1 MNRRESWP
9 GQRPGNRTRRGG
21 AGRHYQRGV
30 KSRHGSG
37 QEPDGNRSD
46 PDAQLDWRGVPI
58 RSGASRRKSEKFR
71 GHNRGFGQNLPVDGN
86 RHGRK
91 QKNRRRQGHKK
102 RGQIQK
108 PTAAASGAAA
118 TVPEPFSVIELVR
131 VTGGRQIGT
140 GPQVFSSISIDTRT
154 LKPGDVYF
162 ALRGKRYDGHQFVAE
177 ALKLG
182 AAGVVVDRE
191 EAVPGSALAIVVDN
205 TTLALGRFAAA
216 YRAKFNIPVFAVTG
230 SNGKTTTKEM
240 LAAILSHR
248 MRVVYAPA
256 SFNNDIGV
264 PLTVLRLNH
273 ETQAAVFELELN
285 EIGGTARLAH
295 ICRPKYGVITNVGD
309 THLEMMKDR
318 AGVAQEKGELLQCL
332 PRQGVAVLNADDP
345 AVMELAQKHWAGR
358 TLTFGLEQP
367 ADLWAT
373 DIRAG
378 DLSGVRFKLQGKYP
392 VSLRMPGVH
401 NVLNALAACG
411 ALVASGMSIEKALAG
426 LDRFRPLPMR
436 LTIHRLREVT
446 LIDDS
451 YNANPQSV
459 RAALKV
465 LHDGAAAG
473 QRVVF
478 LGDMLEL
485 GEAAPRLHEELG
497 RELAGTVDRGVLVGA
512 MAEHV
517 LRGAVEAGLSRE
529 AFVLA
534 EASDRLP
541 DAAFDIIRPGDTILV
556 KGSRATAM
564 ELVSREITR
573 RYGEET
579 PQSVPA

>member
-1 MNRRESWP
+1 M
-9 GQRPGNRTRRGG
+9 
-21 AGRHYQRGV
+21 
-30 KSRHGSG
+30 
-37 QEPDGNRSD
+37 
-46 PDAQLDWRGVPI
+46 
-58 RSGASRRKSEKFR
+58 
-71 GHNRGFGQNLPVDGN
+71 
-86 RHGRK
+86 
-91 QKNRRRQGHKK
+91 
-102 RGQIQK
+102 
-108 PTAAASGAAA
+108 
-118 TVPEPFSVIELVR
+118 IELVR
-131 VTGGRQIGT
+131 VTGGRQLGA
-140 GPQVFSSISIDTRT
+140 GPQVFSSISTDTRT

-162 ALRGKRYDGHQFVAE
+162 ALHGKRFDGHQFVVD
-177 ALKLG
+177 ALRLG
-182 AAGVVVDRE
+182 AAGVVVDRSD
-191 EAVPGSALAIVVDN
+191 AVPEAAPAIVVDH

-216 YRAKFNIPVFAVTG
+216 HRAKFSIPVYAITG

-240 LAAILSHR
+240 LAAILAHR

-256 SFNNDIGV
+256 SFNNDFGV

-273 ETQAAVFELELN
+273 ETQAAVFELEMN
-285 EIGGTARLAH
+285 ELGGTARLAQM
-295 ICRPKYGVITNVGD
+295 CQPKYAVITNVGD
-309 THLEMMKDR
+309 THLAAMKDR
-318 AGVAQEKGELLQCL
+318 GGVAQEKSELLQSL
-332 PRQGVAVLNADDP
+332 PRQGVAILNADDP
-345 AVMELAQKHWAGR
+345 AVIELARKHWAGR
-358 TLTFGLEQP
+358 TLTFGVEQP
-367 ADLWAT
+367 ADLWAS

-378 DLSGVRFKLQGKYP
+378 DLAGVRFKIQGRHP

-401 NVLNALAACG
+401 NVLNALAACA
-411 ALVASGMSIEKALAG
+411 ALVASGMGVEKALAG

-436 LTIHRLREVT
+436 LDVHRLRGVM

-459 RAALKV
+459 RAALSV
-465 LHDGAAAG
+465 LHGGAAAG

-497 RELAGTVDRGVLVGA
+497 RELAKTADRGVLVGA

-564 ELVSREITR
+564 ELVSQEITR
-573 RYGEET
+573 RYAEDT
-579 PQSVPA
+579 IQSVPA